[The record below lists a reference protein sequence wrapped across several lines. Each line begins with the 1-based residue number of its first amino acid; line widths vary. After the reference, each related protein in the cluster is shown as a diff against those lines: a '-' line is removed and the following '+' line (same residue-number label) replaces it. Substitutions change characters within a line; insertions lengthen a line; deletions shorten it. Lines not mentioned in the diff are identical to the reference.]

1 MLKGT
6 SVAKI
11 LMLIVALFAI
21 TAQQSLACDLC
32 AIYRS
37 KEAKS
42 SGPGLN
48 IGVFEQFTHFG
59 TMRQDG
65 HKTDNPAGQRLDSF
79 ITQFILGYQVN
90 DSFGLQL
97 NLPYIYRSF
106 KRPDDSGGIDQGH
119 VAGLGDMT
127 LIADYRPF
135 KYLTKDVI
143 LAFDLLGG
151 VKFPT
156 GSSDR
161 IAEELTET
169 TPAPG
174 VAESGIHGHDLAL
187 GSGSYDAI
195 VGGSFFAR
203 WRKLYTTAG
212 LQYAIRSKGDF
223 SYRYANDL
231 AWFIKPGGY
240 LWLNDNGT
248 LGLNLALSGENK
260 GKDRLAGEVM
270 EDTGMTS
277 VFLGPELAYTWKE
290 NLSAEF
296 GTEFPIVSRNTAL
309 QLVPDYRLRAALTW
323 RF

>member
-1 MLKGT
+1 MTK
-6 SVAKI
+6 
-11 LMLIVALFAI
+11 LMLIVALLAI
-21 TAQQSLACDLC
+21 TAQQSPACDLC

-37 KEAKS
+37 MEAKS

-59 TMRQDG
+59 TMREDG
-65 HKTDNPAGQRLDSF
+65 HKADNPAGQRLDSF

-119 VAGLGDMT
+119 VDGLGDMT
-127 LIADYRPF
+127 LIGHYRPF
-135 KYLTKDVI
+135 KYLTEDVI
-143 LAFDLLGG
+143 FAFDLLGG

-161 IAEELTET
+161 ISEELHET
-169 TPAPG
+169 APAPG

-203 WRKLYTTAG
+203 WRKLYTTAA
-212 LQYAIRSKGDF
+212 LQYAIRSQGDF

-231 AWFIKPGGY
+231 AWFVKPGGY

-248 LGLNLALSGENK
+248 LGFNLALTGENK
-260 GKDRLAGEVM
+260 GKDKLAGEVM

-296 GTEFPIVSRNTAL
+296 GTEFPIISHNTAL